1 MEEDEDRV
9 SITCNGETHQF
20 VIEDIDPNFLQT
32 TFNLLESPTT
42 LFSVSSNLA
51 IPIAKKT
58 KRLKSGGSYYIKV
71 SRNISGTVDDSYD
84 ATDLL
89 DQHDDLDVILNCL
102 ILSTAI
108 YFPYDEGGILNGGE
122 CGGYLTE
129 QLDNHNFEYFV
140 RNRFG
145 ENPFLI
151 AKVNCK
157 I

>member
-1 MEEDEDRV
+1 MFNVAEGVDD
-9 SITCNGETHQF
+9 STS
-20 VIEDIDPNFLQT
+20 
-32 TFNLLESPTT
+32 TFRAFEKP
-42 LFSVSSNLA
+42 
-51 IPIAKKT
+51 KK
-58 KRLKSGGSYYIKV
+58 YIKAN
-71 SRNISGTVDDSYD
+71 RNISGTVVDSYD